1 MSFSSEN
8 PVAVLV
14 DAESVAASD
23 ARSAIAALAIKF
35 PPLILHAFGDFRKP
49 ELQGWCD
56 ILEEFD
62 GQALQVTPTEGHLNS
77 VHICLTMNAMEI
89 IHADRASAVCIFCGD
104 GDFSQLAVRVRKA
117 DLPVLG
123 FGTSQ
128 GGVTMSPWFDSWYV
142 IGDEDDPETAY
153 FDLSE
158 ELPEDEDNAAY
169 EPAPLSAATDEQ
181 ARPVPE
187 PVAAHPS
194 QGTMPDDAPFFAEY
208 AETMADDG
216 VTDADIEAAVHSAR
230 ARPFGA
236 EMAHADGERS
246 AADEFDDVDVMA
258 AIEGKASC
266 IPTVIDNP
274 PPLADEHGGEVLT
287 DDVTLLL
294 SGFITDNLNGN
305 GYALLAD
312 VAHAAT
318 VTDLLVPPEE
328 KSAPDAY
335 LRQLVAEDAR
345 FEITTIPMGNGEPE
359 FIRRV

>member
-1 MSFSSEN
+1 MSFSSGN

-14 DAESVAASD
+14 DAESVAAAD
-23 ARSAIAALAIKF
+23 ARSAIEALAIKF
-35 PPLILHAFGDFRKP
+35 PPLILHAFGDFRRP

-62 GQALQVTPTEGHLNS
+62 GQALQVTPTDGHINS
-77 VHICLTMNAMEI
+77 VHVCLTMNAMEI
-89 IHADRASAVCIFCGD
+89 IHADRASAMCIFCGD
-104 GDFSQLAVRVRKA
+104 GDFSQLAVRIRKA
-117 DLPVLG
+117 ELPVLG

-128 GGVTMSPWFDSWYV
+128 GGVVMSPWFDSWYV

-158 ELPEDEDNAAY
+158 ELPEDNEDTAC
-169 EPAPLSAATDEQ
+169 EPVPDEQ
-181 ARPVPE
+181 HRSEFE
-187 PVAAHPS
+187 PVAWHPDVDPMLNDS
-194 QGTMPDDAPFFAEY
+194 SVFVEQAAATSAEDA
-208 AETMADDG
+208 
-216 VTDADIEAAVHSAR
+216 VTDADIEAAVHSVR
-230 ARPFGA
+230 TRSCGA
-236 EMAHADGERS
+236 GVVEPDERGEEQS
-246 AADEFDDVDVMA
+246 AAEEFDDVDVMA
-258 AIEGKASC
+258 AIEGKTLYA
-266 IPTVIDNP
+266 PTVIENP
-274 PPLADEHGGEVLT
+274 PPLADEHDGGVLT

-305 GYALLAD
+305 GYALLSD

-345 FEITTIPMGNGEPE
+345 FEITTIPTGNGEPE